1 MTTNFFSQ
9 VLPLMEA
16 GKLNMTIAKI
26 NEKVSVM
33 IVLESKEKAFEP
45 IVISGTIDELDSEF
59 FSVLN
64 KDKINEVKGIVSNIE
79 ENIKILRQI
88 DQAEKDKL
96 QKKRNPKQPSKP
108 ATANASLQ
116 KIEDEEEEEEEDNAE
131 ETDSSAEIAKPKAV
145 ETPTLF

>member
-108 ATANASLQ
+108 ATSNASLQ
-116 KIEDEEEEEEEDNAE
+116 KIEEEEEQEQKAE